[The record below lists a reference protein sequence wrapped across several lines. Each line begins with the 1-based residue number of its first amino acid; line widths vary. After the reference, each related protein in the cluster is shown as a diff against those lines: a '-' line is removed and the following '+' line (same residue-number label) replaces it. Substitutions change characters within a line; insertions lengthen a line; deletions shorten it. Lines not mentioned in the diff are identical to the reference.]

1 MASEERLRER
11 LGRRL
16 TKRKAGD
23 KKVSMDIPEHF
34 KDGDDADE
42 DVTAPKG
49 KNAAQYMHQSIFSMI
64 TAAGGGAQVN
74 YQSRFDDDPSESEED
89 GDGDKQEH
97 AGQHTRINDGAHEG
111 SPSQLSSSTKRKIKL
126 MRSLPRLTKMRRP
139 KDQREPST
147 DPMSSSQILPPKKQ
161 WQQEL
166 DEEDDAAK
174 GSSEAPILS
183 RMLTARAELE
193 EADPESPV
201 HKSKG
206 EVDVGTHSVTGTVGL
221 AQRLKEIFDFD
232 DPEEVITEYP
242 CWLLQTVLL
251 QGYMYITQKHVCFYA
266 YLPKKETTVSKSGYL
281 AKRGR
286 PKHMFKRY
294 WFQLRGDVLT
304 YFTDSSQP
312 YFPSGHIDLR
322 YGISANLDH
331 EKEKGKEPTCFTVV
345 TDKRDYYF
353 RADSVTSAKE
363 WVRNLQKVIFR
374 SHNDG
379 DSVKISLPID
389 NIVDIENNKAL
400 DFADTIR
407 IKVIDNNETYA
418 VDDYLFSFFSFGQ
431 EAFNILEILVNDNE
445 IHTRNAPHDSPAARA
460 SGSTRPQPSSTERGR
475 SPYSPG
481 RSPSPSSHDAQ
492 PQEEKSPMS
501 SRPFES
507 EESVVHSLAHD
518 TESSAAIQS
527 IDETNASASQM
538 LEASTLFR
546 APTMHRVEG
555 SASQSSLENNRR
567 GSEDTARSDLHR
579 SAIGSQSAIPTPY
592 DSVHGYPS
600 VQKRPVATASSYAL
614 KEIMRAGASPFQTA
628 SEVAEYVRKR
638 SKHMSSLLATESM
651 GYYEK
656 VSGMWAGNR
665 KHYGVAEALAPDDE
679 VREADD
685 DETTANLIERFRM
698 HFGLSET
705 EQLKA
710 TYFGW
715 IHRVLPL
722 YGKIYISNKHFCF
735 RSLLPG
741 TRFKVVLPLNQI
753 ENANKERG
761 YRPRYSALVISI
773 RGFEELFFDFSR
785 REDRDDC
792 VVNLLQCL
800 EQARYMQDS
809 GMLTQEEISEAQT
822 AKTEHQLLQEAR
834 QDGHAEHDMKL
845 PGNVAVHEVEPEA
858 PPILFDDPRAS
869 IINFKPTESLRIT
882 CLTIGSRGDVQ
893 PYIALCKGLLAE
905 GHKPRIATHAEF
917 KGWIEKHGIE
927 FKPVDGDPAEL
938 MRICVENGMFTYSF
952 LKEASA
958 KFRGWI
964 DALLVTAWQAC
975 QGSDLL
981 IESPSA
987 MAGIHI
993 AEALQIPY
1001 FRAFS
1006 MPWTRTRAYPHAFAV
1021 PEHKLG
1027 GYYNYMSYVMFDHV
1041 FWKAIAGQVN
1051 RWRKKELGLGSTNL
1065 DMMQPNK
1072 VPFLYS
1078 FSPSVVA
1085 PPLDY
1090 SDWIRVTGYWFL
1102 DEAGDWKP
1110 PKDLTD
1116 FIAKAR
1122 RDKKKLVYI
1131 GFGSI
1136 VVEDPAALTR
1146 VVVSSVLKADV
1157 RCILSKGWSDRLGKK
1172 DSTKPEIELP
1182 PEIFQIKSA
1191 PHDWLFKQIDAAAH
1205 HGGAGTTGASLR
1217 AGIPTIIKPF
1227 FGDQFFFGSRVED
1240 LGVGICLKKVNV
1252 SYFARAL
1259 WEATHSE
1266 RMLKKAELL
1275 GDQIRKED
1283 GVGNA
1288 IQSIYRDMEYAK
1300 TLVKRRKQSYDG
1312 IADDSEETW
1321 TFIGDESDP
1330 ELKRSIAEWEPP
1342 AQRKPHVDDVYGVHQ
1357 QAQGVRK
1364 RDTGVT
1370 ESSGVI
1376 SGTESSGKTEASG

>member
-1 MASEERLRER
+1 M
-11 LGRRL
+11 
-16 TKRKAGD
+16 
-23 KKVSMDIPEHF
+23 V
-34 KDGDDADE
+34 
-42 DVTAPKG
+42 
-49 KNAAQYMHQSIFSMI
+49 
-64 TAAGGGAQVN
+64 
-74 YQSRFDDDPSESEED
+74 
-89 GDGDKQEH
+89 
-97 AGQHTRINDGAHEG
+97 
-111 SPSQLSSSTKRKIKL
+111 
-126 MRSLPRLTKMRRP
+126 
-139 KDQREPST
+139 
-147 DPMSSSQILPPKKQ
+147 
-161 WQQEL
+161 
-166 DEEDDAAK
+166 
-174 GSSEAPILS
+174 
-183 RMLTARAELE
+183 
-193 EADPESPV
+193 
-201 HKSKG
+201 
-206 EVDVGTHSVTGTVGL
+206 
-221 AQRLKEIFDFD
+221 
-232 DPEEVITEYP
+232 
-242 CWLLQTVLL
+242 
-251 QGYMYITQKHVCFYA
+251 
-266 YLPKKETTVSKSGYL
+266 
-281 AKRGR
+281 
-286 PKHMFKRY
+286 
-294 WFQLRGDVLT
+294 
-304 YFTDSSQP
+304 
-312 YFPSGHIDLR
+312 
-322 YGISANLDH
+322 H
-331 EKEKGKEPTCFTVV
+331 EKERGKEKESAHFTVV
-345 TDKRDYYF
+345 TDKREYFF
-353 RADSVTSAKE
+353 RADSATSAKE

-389 NIVDIENNKAL
+389 NIVDIESNKAL

-431 EAFNILEILVNDNE
+431 EALKVLELMVNDNA
-445 IHTRNAPHDSPAARA
+445 IHTRHAPHKSPEAR
-460 SGSTRPQPSSTERGR
+460 GSDLTRPRTPSPERGR
-475 SPYSPG
+475 SSNRADATVHDNVRATLMPPASPNQRPMSASTLSADSNRTSEAGHRRSFGERGPSSERSRSRPYSPG
-481 RSPSPSSHDAQ
+481 RSPSPRSHSMQ
-492 PQEEKSPMS
+492 PHEEKSPMS
-501 SRPFES
+501 SKPHES
-507 EESVVHSLAHD
+507 SSSVAHSLAHD

-527 IDETNASASQM
+527 IEDTNASASQL
-538 LEASTLFR
+538 LEGSTLFKS
-546 APTMHRVEG
+546 PTMHRIPR
-555 SASQSSLENNRR
+555 SASQSSAENNRR
-567 GSEDTARSDLHR
+567 VSEDTARSLEGGKESKSTRLPR
-579 SAIGSQSAIPTPY
+579 SDPRRSTATSQGGVQTQYESAHENAAAQRKAATTGSA
-592 DSVHGYPS
+592 
-600 VQKRPVATASSYAL
+600 YAL
-614 KEIMRAGASPFQTA
+614 RELVKAGTSPFQTA
-628 SEVAEYVRKR
+628 SNVADYVSKR

-665 KHYGVAEALAPDDE
+665 RHYGAADALMPDNE
-679 VREADD
+679 VHEADD
-685 DETTANLIERFRM
+685 EETAANHTERFQK
-698 HFGLSET
+698 HFGFPET

-741 TRFKVVLPLNQI
+741 TRFKVLLPLNQI

-761 YRPRYSALVISI
+761 YRPGYSALVISI

-800 EQARYMQDS
+800 ERARYMQDS
-809 GMLTQEEISEAQT
+809 TLLTQEESSDAQT

-834 QDGHAEHDMKL
+834 QDGYAEHDMKL
-845 PGNVAVHEVEPEA
+845 PGSVSVQEVEPEA
-858 PPILFDDPRAS
+858 PPVLFDDPRAS

-893 PYIALCKGLLAE
+893 PYIALCKGLLAD
-905 GHKPRIATHAEF
+905 GHKPRIATHLEF
-917 KGWIEKHGIE
+917 KDWIEKHGIE

-964 DALLVTAWQAC
+964 DSLLVTAWQAC
-975 QGSDLL
+975 QDSDLL

-993 AEALQIPY
+993 AEALSIPY

-1051 RWRKKELGLGSTNL
+1051 RWRKKELGLGATNL

-1110 PKDLTD
+1110 PQDLKD

-1122 RDKKKLVYI
+1122 HDEKKLVYI

-1146 VVVSSVLKADV
+1146 VVVNSVLKADV

-1172 DSTKPEIELP
+1172 DSAKPEIPLP

-1240 LGVGICLKKVNV
+1240 LGVGICLKRVNV
-1252 SYFARAL
+1252 TYFARAL

-1266 RMLKKAELL
+1266 RMLKKAEVL
-1275 GDQIRKED
+1275 GDQIRKVSRLLYLVFGPRLTWYSQEN
-1283 GVGNA
+1283 GVGTA
-1288 IQSIYRDMEYAK
+1288 IQCIYRDMEYAK
-1300 TLVKRRKQSYDG
+1300 TLVKRRKQSYDAA
-1312 IADDSEETW
+1312 ADDSEETW
-1321 TFIGDESDP
+1321 TFIGDESDA
-1330 ELKRSIAEWEPP
+1330 ELQRSIAHWEAP
-1342 AQRKPHVDDVYGVHQ
+1342 AQRKAQSSDTLEMHQ
-1357 QAQGVRK
+1357 QGVRK
-1364 RDTGVT
+1364 RGTGVT

-1376 SGTESSGKTEASG
+1376 SGTESSGKTENSG